1 MMDMGEDV
9 PKDKKS
15 EGSLIEEVACC
26 DPSNLGLERKGK
38 KAIVIAAG
46 ADCDCTDLRETILKQ
61 VNVALKGRDN
71 VVMTRLN
78 DETLSKLD
86 ALVEIELFK
95 SRSEAAAF
103 FIAEGVNSRKDLF
116 DRVMPTMEEI
126 RKLKEGLKQSID

>member
-1 MMDMGEDV
+1 MDMGEDV
-9 PKDKKS
+9 PVDEKS
-15 EGSLIEEVACC
+15 GGSPTGEIACC
-26 DPSNLGLERKGK
+26 DLSNLDLEGEGK
-38 KAIVIAAG
+38 KVIVMAAG
-46 ADCDCTDLRETILKQ
+46 ADSDCTDLKETILKQ
-61 VNVALKGRDN
+61 VSVALKGRDN

-126 RKLKEGLKQSID
+126 RKLKEGLKKSID